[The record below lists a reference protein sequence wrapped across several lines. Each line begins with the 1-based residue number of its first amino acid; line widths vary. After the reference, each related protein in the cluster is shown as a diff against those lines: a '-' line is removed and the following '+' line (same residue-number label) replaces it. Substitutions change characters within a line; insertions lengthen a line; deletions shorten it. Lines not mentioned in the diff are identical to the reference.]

1 MNNLYMMATVGGSNG
16 VHGFG
21 RSRRMTFA
29 DQIAVDAEMAADDLV
44 AQGAP
49 EVRMDRVLKLKAAI
63 EAGRYFVSSKD
74 VAERIMAS
82 MLNDENKKLH

>member
-1 MNNLYMMATVGGSNG
+1 
-16 VHGFG
+16 
-21 RSRRMTFA
+21 MTFA

-44 AQGAP
+44 AQRAP

-63 EAGRYFVSSKD
+63 EAGRYFVSSED